1 MRGAIIE
8 QHFKHQ
14 ISNVE
19 SNDNDNSG
27 LEQENKSGNGA
38 ADMWPES
45 QIVNKVMLPSVDVK
59 TETKSEILK
68 ETDAFEME
76 GLSLRQ
82 TA

>member
-1 MRGAIIE
+1 MLCARMRGAIIE

-45 QIVNKVMLPSVDVK
+45 
-59 TETKSEILK
+59 
-68 ETDAFEME
+68 
-76 GLSLRQ
+76 
-82 TA
+82 